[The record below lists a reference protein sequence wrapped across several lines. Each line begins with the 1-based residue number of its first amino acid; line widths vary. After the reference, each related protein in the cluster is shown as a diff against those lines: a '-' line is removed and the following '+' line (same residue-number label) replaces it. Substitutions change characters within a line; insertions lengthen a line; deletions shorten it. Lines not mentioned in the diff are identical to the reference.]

1 MTLNQKISVIKKI
14 NQAGICD
21 EKKLQTAEME
31 SLLVIPGITISDL
44 KTASEIKRAVKENK
58 LFSYLSEEVQNG

>member
-31 SLLVIPGITISDL
+31 CLLVVPGITISDL

>member
-14 NQAGICD
+14 NQAGIFD

-31 SLLVIPGITISDL
+31 SLLMVPGITISDL

>member
-14 NQAGICD
+14 NQVGIFD

-31 SLLVIPGITISDL
+31 SLLMVPGITISDL